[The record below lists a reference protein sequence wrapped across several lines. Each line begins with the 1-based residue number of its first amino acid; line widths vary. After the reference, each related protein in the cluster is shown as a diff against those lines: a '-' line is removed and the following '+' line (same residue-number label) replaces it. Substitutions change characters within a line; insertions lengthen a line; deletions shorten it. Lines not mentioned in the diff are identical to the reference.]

1 MQRGTFGQ
9 KVQESGILQ
18 FDMAV
23 GGISVVVPFTKDIL
37 TKDVAFDEQIKRRIE
52 VDDEIRVI
60 KPSLVAKKE
69 IYMLVAKLNTDQ
81 SGQIVPSNNFDIE
94 YLKLSVKKY
103 NEICKQQLAI
113 PNFTS
118 IYVSK
123 EEKKFDNK
131 TINEFKYTL
140 SPTPLPQQVT
150 SRMAEVVNAEGVIDG
165 LFNMID
171 LATSTPK
178 ETYLQLLKD
187 ANEQIAIGAPTQTQS
202 IPQSTA
208 QIQANPQ
215 LQTQAQGVQ
224 GETAPQAQG
233 TVYQPQQPQQPQV
246 SAPQSFQATAPQ
258 SFFGG
263 MVGETTTNNDPL
275 PF

>member
-23 GGISVVVPFTKDIL
+23 GGTSVVVPFTKDIL
-37 TKDVAFDEQIKRRIE
+37 TKDIAFDEQVKRRID
-52 VDDEIRVI
+52 VDDEIRSI

-123 EEKKFDNK
+123 EEKKFNNK
-131 TINEFKYTL
+131 TINEFKFTL
-140 SPTPLPQQVT
+140 SPTPLPQQIT
-150 SRMAEVVNAEGVIDG
+150 NRMTEVLNAEGVIDG

-187 ANEQIAIGAPTQTQS
+187 ANGQIAIGAPTQTQS

-215 LQTQAQGVQ
+215 LQAQAQG
-224 GETAPQAQG
+224 AQG
-233 TVYQPQQPQQPQV
+233 TVYQPQQPQV
-246 SAPQSFQATAPQ
+246 SAPQPFQANPQ
-258 SFFGG
+258 PQTFFGG
-263 MVGETTTNNDPL
+263 EMANDTTNNDAL

>member
-1 MQRGTFGQ
+1 
-9 KVQESGILQ
+9 
-18 FDMAV
+18 MAV
-23 GGISVVVPFTKDIL
+23 GGTSVVVPFTKDIL
-37 TKDVAFDEQIKRRIE
+37 TKDIAFDEQVKRRID
-52 VDDEIRVI
+52 VDDEIRSI

-131 TINEFKYTL
+131 TINEFKFTL
-140 SPTPLPQQVT
+140 SPTPLPQQIT
-150 SRMAEVVNAEGVIDG
+150 SRMAEVVNADGVIDG

-187 ANEQIAIGAPTQTQS
+187 ANGQIAIGAPTQTQS

-208 QIQANPQ
+208 QVQANPQ
-215 LQTQAQGVQ
+215 LQTQAQGTVYQPQAQQPQ
-224 GETAPQAQG
+224 GAQG
-233 TVYQPQQPQQPQV
+233 TVYQPQQPQM
-246 SAPQSFQATAPQ
+246 SAPQSFQANPQ
-258 SFFGG
+258 PQKFFGG
-263 MVGETTTNNDPL
+263 EMANDATTNNDAL

>member
-23 GGISVVVPFTKDIL
+23 GGTSVVVPFTKDIL
-37 TKDVAFDEQIKRRIE
+37 TKDIAFDEQVKRRID
-52 VDDEIRVI
+52 VDDEIRSI

-131 TINEFKYTL
+131 TINEFKFTL
-140 SPTPLPQQVT
+140 SPTPLPQQIT

-187 ANEQIAIGAPTQTQS
+187 ANGQIALGAPTQTQ
-202 IPQSTA
+202 
-208 QIQANPQ
+208 
-215 LQTQAQGVQ
+215 
-224 GETAPQAQG
+224 G
-233 TVYQPQQPQQPQV
+233 TGYQPQTQGIVYQTQTQV
-246 SAPQSFQATAPQ
+246 SAPQPFQANPQ
-258 SFFGG
+258 PQTFFGG
-263 MVGETTTNNDPL
+263 EMANDATNNDAL